1 MNADGAPPR
10 IAIISEP
17 TESADRNAAPPS
29 HQWQRRPVLSRL
41 VRFSVVGAPAAAG
54 LATAAI
60 LSRLLPRPSGGGQAL
75 LTFTAITLAMLL
87 VILAVERAARR
98 LLPLAALLNLSLL
111 FPDNAPK
118 RFAVARRVG
127 RPRDLQRQLQEA
139 RDKGVEG
146 GEVAYMQTVLELVAA
161 LSVHDRQT
169 RGHSERVRVFADLLA
184 TEMKLSPADRAR
196 LRWASLLH
204 DIGKLVVPSEILSKP
219 AALTERERL
228 NVQRHPEEGARL
240 IGPLRSW
247 LGEWAA
253 AVEHH
258 HERWDGKGY
267 PRALAGENISLAG
280 RIVAV
285 ADSYEVMTAVRPYR
299 RPIGV
304 IAARQELVR
313 CSGAQFDPT
322 VVRAFLNISVGR
334 LWRVVGLGSWVAQL
348 PLLTWVNGF
357 GFQWGSAIVSG
368 STALGLVA
376 PGILPT
382 PDAVPQPRSSPPIA
396 RNDAS
401 TQLAPTVGGPG
412 PVAPAKPT
420 GGSVPG
426 APRSPRAGGPT
437 SGPSSGPTTD
447 PAPTAPPGLT
457 PIPTLTPTP
466 MPSPTPAPV
475 TVPAVTLPAPASIF
489 ESTYTANGSF
499 ADPGG
504 SGWSATVDYGD
515 GSAAQAIVLS
525 GNTFGLQHTYAE
537 VCACSITVR
546 VANARG
552 GVGYATEGLTVTSAA
567 PTIVMPGTQVALLG
581 AYNATGSFS
590 HIDVGADTFTA
601 TVDWGDGSGA
611 HPLVLNG
618 RSFTLSHNYGL
629 LVLGNHTVT
638 VTITDDDGTSATAT
652 SVATVI
658 L

>member
-1 MNADGAPPR
+1 
-10 IAIISEP
+10 
-17 TESADRNAAPPS
+17 
-29 HQWQRRPVLSRL
+29 VLSRL
-41 VRFSVVGAPAAAG
+41 VRFSVVAAPAAAG
-54 LATAAI
+54 IATAAI
-60 LSRLLPRPSGGGQAL
+60 LSRLLPRPSGTLQAL
-75 LTFTAITLAMLL
+75 LSFAAITVAMLL
-87 VILAVERAARR
+87 VIVAVERAARR

-139 RDKGVEG
+139 RDRGIEG

-169 RGHSERVRVFADLLA
+169 RGHSERVRVFADLIA
-184 TEMKLSPADRAR
+184 IEMKLSPADRAR

-204 DIGKLVVPSEILSKP
+204 DIGKLLVPSEILSKP

-228 NVQRHPEEGARL
+228 NVQRHPEEGAKL

-258 HERWDGKGY
+258 HERWDGRGY
-267 PRALAGENISLAG
+267 PRALAAEKISLAG

-334 LWRVVGLGSWVAQL
+334 LWRVVGAGSWIAQL
-348 PLLTWVNGF
+348 PLLTWVNGL

-382 PDAVPQPRSSPPIA
+382 PDAVPQPRSAPPIA
-396 RNDAS
+396 SNDAS
-401 TQLAPTVGGPG
+401 THPAPTLGGPG
-412 PVAPAKPT
+412 PVPAAKPT
-420 GGSVPG
+420 GGGVPG
-426 APRSPRAGGPT
+426 ATRSPHRGGGGPT
-437 SGPSSGPTTD
+437 AGPSSD
-447 PAPTAPPGLT
+447 PA
-457 PIPTLTPTP
+457 
-466 MPSPTPAPV
+466 PSPTPAPTSPPTGQPGPTPTPTPTSGPTPTPTPTPSPTSTPSPTPTPSPV
-475 TVPAVTLPAPASIF
+475 TVPTVILPGAASVF
-489 ESTYTANGSF
+489 ESTFTGNGSF
-499 ADPGG
+499 SDPGG

-515 GSAAQAIVLS
+515 GSGKQALTLNAN
-525 GNTFGLQHTYAE
+525 NTFGLQHAYPDAYTYTIS
-537 VCACSITVR
+537 VTVT
-546 VANARG
+546 NARL
-552 GVGYATEGLTVTSAA
+552 GVGHASEGLTVKSAPALITMPA
-567 PTIVMPGTQVALLG
+567 PQTFLLALLG
-581 AYNATGSFS
+581 LGGNYRATGSFTDS
-590 HIDVGADTFTA
+590 DPGSDGFTA
-601 TVDWGDGSGA
+601 TVDYGDGSGV
-611 HPLVLNG
+611 HPLTLSG
-618 RSFTLSHNYGL
+618 GSFTLSHTYGL
-629 LVLGNHTVT
+629 GVLTTFTVT
-638 VTITDDDGTSATAT
+638 VTITDDDGAVSSNTTT
-652 SVATVI
+652 VGVI

>member
-1 MNADGAPPR
+1 
-10 IAIISEP
+10 
-17 TESADRNAAPPS
+17 
-29 HQWQRRPVLSRL
+29 VLSRL
-41 VRFSVVGAPAAAG
+41 VRFSVVAAPAAAG
-54 LATAAI
+54 IATAAI
-60 LSRLLPRPSGGGQAL
+60 LSRLLPRPSGTPQAL
-75 LTFTAITLAMLL
+75 LSFAAITVAMLL
-87 VILAVERAARR
+87 MIVAVERAARR

-139 RDKGVEG
+139 RDRGIEG

-169 RGHSERVRVFADLLA
+169 RGHSERVRVFADLIA
-184 TEMKLSPADRAR
+184 IEMKLSPADRAR

-204 DIGKLVVPSEILSKP
+204 DIGKLLVPSEILSKP

-228 NVQRHPEEGARL
+228 NVQRHPEEGAKL

-267 PRALAGENISLAG
+267 PRALAAEKISLAG

-334 LWRVVGLGSWVAQL
+334 LWRVVGAGSWIAQL
-348 PLLTWVNGF
+348 PLLTWVNGL

-382 PDAVPQPRSSPPIA
+382 PDAVPQPRSTPPIA
-396 RNDAS
+396 SNDVS
-401 TQLAPTVGGPG
+401 THLAPAVGGPG

-426 APRSPRAGGPT
+426 ATGSPHRGGGGPT
-437 SGPSSGPTTD
+437 AGPSSGPTTAPT
-447 PAPTAPPGLT
+447 PAPTPSPTGQPG
-457 PIPTLTPTP
+457 PTPTP
-466 MPSPTPAPV
+466 TPTSVPTPTPTSSPTPTPSPTPGPV
-475 TVPAVTLPAPASIF
+475 TVPTVTLPGPASIF
-489 ESTYTANGSF
+489 ESTYSANGSF
-499 ADPGG
+499 VDPGG

-515 GSAAQAIVLS
+515 GTGTQALNLN
-525 GNTFGLQHTYAE
+525 GDNTFGLQHMYAE

-546 VANARG
+546 VVNARG
-552 GVGYATEGLTVTSAA
+552 GVGHATEGLTVRSAA
-567 PTIVMPGTQVALLG
+567 PTIAMPGTALAVLG
-581 AYNATGSFS
+581 AYNTTGNFS
-590 HIDVGADTFTA
+590 DSDVGGDTFTA
-601 TVDWGDGSGA
+601 TVDWGDGNGA
-611 HPLVLNG
+611 HALALNG
-618 RSFTLSHNYGL
+618 TSFTLSHNYGI
-629 LVLGNHTVT
+629 LVLGNYTVT
-638 VTITDDDGTSATAT
+638 VTITDDDGASASAT
-652 SVATVI
+652 SVATV
-658 L
+658 LL